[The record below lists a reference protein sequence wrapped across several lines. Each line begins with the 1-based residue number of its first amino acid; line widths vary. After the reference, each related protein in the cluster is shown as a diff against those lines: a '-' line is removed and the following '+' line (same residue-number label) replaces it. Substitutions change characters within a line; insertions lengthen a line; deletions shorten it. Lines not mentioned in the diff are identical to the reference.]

1 MQLSIEVKMIGWG
14 VDCYKISRDATGKY
28 KDARDSIAVTI
39 GSVGLLVGKKWSL
52 KCIVYL

>member
-1 MQLSIEVKMIGWG
+1 MQLSIEAKMIGWG

-39 GSVGLLVGKKWSL
+39 GRVGLLVGKK
-52 KCIVYL
+52 

>member
-1 MQLSIEVKMIGWG
+1 MQLSIEAKMIGWG

-39 GSVGLLVGKKWSL
+39 GSVGLLLVAKK
-52 KCIVYL
+52 